1 MNKLAWATDI
11 HLNFVQ
17 WEKLQEFCAAVNNLG
32 VDALL
37 VGGDIGEADTIEFC
51 LRFLADNIQAPIF
64 FVLGNHDYYRGSIA
78 DVRSRISG
86 LCKET
91 SKLIWLPQAGVVRL
105 SKETCL
111 VGHDGWADGRL
122 GDFLGSRVML
132 NDYKLIAEL
141 RGISPEERLDRL
153 HALGDEAAGHFMK
166 VLPDALAEFK
176 QVIVLTH
183 VPPFRGACWH
193 EGAISDDEYLPH
205 FSCMAVGEV
214 LRGQMMASDAQMTV
228 LCGHS
233 HSSGVVRI
241 LPNLLVM
248 TGKAVYGNP
257 VVNDVIAIR

>member
-11 HLNFVQ
+11 HLNFVRL
-17 WEKLQEFCAAVNNLG
+17 ERSQEFCAAVNNLG

-37 VGGDIGEADTIEFC
+37 IGGDIGEADNIEFY
-51 LRFLADNIQAPIF
+51 LQFLADNIQAPIY

-78 DVRSRISG
+78 DVRSRISS
-86 LCKET
+86 LCKGT
-91 SKLIWLPQAGVVRL
+91 NNLIWLPQAGVVRL

-111 VGHDGWADGRL
+111 VGHDGWADGRF
-122 GDFLGSRVML
+122 GDFFGSRVML
-132 NDYKLIAEL
+132 NDYMLIAEL
-141 RGISPEERLDRL
+141 RGLSNEERLDRL

-166 VLPDALAEFK
+166 VLPDALAEFN

-193 EGAISDDEYLPH
+193 EGAISNDDYLPH
-205 FSCMAVGEV
+205 FSCLAVGEV
-214 LRGQMMASDAQMTV
+214 LRGQMMGHDAQMTV

-233 HSSGVVRI
+233 HSSGVVRV
-241 LPNLLVM
+241 LPNLLVV

-257 VVNDVIAIR
+257 EVNEIISV